1 MIYAWN
7 CWRKLFVCSFA
18 CVGSSLHTY
27 PGLMCTQVYSCEHR
41 PILEAMCTW
50 VLAYVPGALSAYVG
64 LDPRTWDAWQI
75 PYFAHFHLFFN
86 CFNSICNPNTF
97 IFCHFCTWTL
107 LHPYFY
113 LYSCIKNI
121 IFHII
126 FFFCSPHS
134 LMLVGEAPTRWW
146 SGTTSLFSKPRLTSR
161 KWASSLSLFFYQK
174 ILEVL
179 LWCNASSR
187 GGGILLIPSI
197 LLSKEM
203 TVTSY
208 DFHHMTGLSFER
220 AIINLDS
227 VLGIQLGLDMLG
239 KKYPI
244 ETIRYFYLVL
254 D

>member
-27 PGLMCTQVYSCEHR
+27 PGLMRTQVYSCEHR

-107 LHPYFY
+107 LHPSFY

-134 LMLVGEAPTRWW
+134 FMLVGETPTRWW

-187 GGGILLIPSI
+187 AGGILLIPSV

-203 TVTSY
+203 TVTS
-208 DFHHMTGLSFER
+208 TIWQALASKGPSLIWTACWASNWVLICWGR
-220 AIINLDS
+220 STPSRPS
-227 VLGIQLGLDMLG
+227 V
-239 KKYPI
+239 
-244 ETIRYFYLVL
+244 TFTWC
-254 D
+254 